1 MANMTEITSDL
12 IVIGAGPGGYVA
24 AIRAAQLGM
33 KVIVIDKRD
42 RAGGTCLNIGC
53 IPSKALLHSSHKF
66 SETRDHLKPHGIS
79 VDNIRLDLKAM
90 MARKDAIVD
99 DLTRGIGFLFRKN
112 EIKFAVGHATFK
124 SPGHV
129 QVTHEGITQD
139 YHAPHI
145 IIATGS
151 ESVHLPHFDIDEEK
165 IITSTGA
172 LSLTKVPKHLVVIG
186 GGYIG
191 LEMGSVWQR
200 LGSEVTVIEA
210 GNRIVPSMDS
220 ELGQALHKA
229 LEKQGMAFR
238 IERMVSKV
246 IKNPKSMTLHVFNS
260 RHKEEQI
267 PEIIECNTV
276 LLAVG
281 RRPHTHGLGLSNA
294 NIQLGQSGHILVN
307 RHYQTSCPGVYAI
320 GDVIPGPMLAHK
332 AMDEGVAV
340 AEFIA
345 GQSAH
350 INYDIIPA
358 VIYTSPEVA
367 SVGKTEEDL
376 KTDKIDY
383 KVGKFPFMA
392 TSRAK
397 TVGETTGFV
406 KILTQSRSDEV
417 LGVHIIG
424 EQAGAM
430 IAEAAMAMEFGA
442 AAEDIARSCHAHP
455 TFSEAMKE
463 AAWAAFDKPLHM

>member
-1 MANMTEITSDL
+1 MTEITADL

-33 KVIVIDKRD
+33 KVIVIDKRE

-66 SETRDHLKPHGIS
+66 LETRDHLKPHGIS

-90 MARKDAIVD
+90 MARKEAIVD

-112 EIKFAVGHATFK
+112 EIKFAIGHATFK
-124 SPGHV
+124 SPKHI
-129 QVTHEGITQD
+129 QVTHEGITQVF
-139 YHAPHI
+139 HAPHI

-151 ESVHLPHFDIDEEK
+151 EGIHLPHFEIDEER
-165 IITSTGA
+165 ILTSTGV

-200 LGSEVTVIEA
+200 LGSEVTIIET
-210 GNRIVPSMDS
+210 GDRIVPSMDR
-220 ELGQALHKA
+220 EVGHALHKA
-229 LEKQGMAFR
+229 LEKQGMSFR

-246 IKNPKSMTLHVFNS
+246 IKNPKTLTLHVFHS
-260 RHKEEQI
+260 HKKEERI
-267 PEIIECNTV
+267 PEVMECNAV
-276 LLAVG
+276 LVAVG
-281 RRPHTHGLGLSNA
+281 RRAHTHGLGLDNA

-307 RHYQTSCPGVYAI
+307 QHYQTTCHGVYAI
-320 GDVIPGPMLAHK
+320 GDAIPGPMLAHK
-332 AMDEGVAV
+332 AMEEGVAV
-340 AEFIA
+340 AEYIA

-350 INYDIIPA
+350 VNYGIIPA

-376 KTDKIDY
+376 KEDKIDY
-383 KVGKFPFMA
+383 HVGKFPFTA

-406 KILTQSRSDEV
+406 KILTQARSDQV

-424 EQAGAM
+424 EAAGSM

-442 AAEDIARSCHAHP
+442 SAEDIARSCHAHP
-455 TFSEAMKE
+455 TFNEAMKE
-463 AAWAAFDKPLHM
+463 AAWAAFDKPIHM